1 MRGSDVIGPN
11 EPPLTRTRG
20 SSADSDHRAAEQ
32 QTQSDGAACAEPG
45 SHIIL
50 STAGG
55 RSGGAG
61 GAEEGGAEAGATGGE
76 PGETGRCASATA
88 RTVAGSAG
96 ASRGAYFFFVSL
108 TQSPSNPGE
117 AFTSSPRG
125 FKSAYERAP
134 PRNHE
139 KEVKQ
144 LVELCGGGR
153 LRRKFRHRL
162 PPGRRCVTARSPTAD
177 RGSQLTGESHPGT
190 ERSSARAH
198 AHVRIHTG
206 TRAPPHAHTRGEHTK
221 DTRVSTPRRC
231 APRR

>member
-20 SSADSDHRAAEQ
+20 SRADSDHRAAEQ

-55 RSGGAG
+55 RSGG
-61 GAEEGGAEAGATGGE
+61 EAGATGGE

-96 ASRGAYFFFVSL
+96 ASRGAFFFVSL

-125 FKSAYERAP
+125 FKSAYKRAP

-144 LVELCGGGR
+144 LVERCGGGR

-190 ERSSARAH
+190 ERSSAR
-198 AHVRIHTG
+198 HTRTYTY
-206 TRAPPHAHTRGEHTK
+206 TRRRARPHAHEENTQRHTRFCSEAMRTAALNEHPTLKPGE
-221 DTRVSTPRRC
+221 
-231 APRR
+231 